1 MAQDTRRVDRQG
13 GRCRRPGDRNALQR
27 GFAQRTRATD
37 SHGSVRYGAGRRS
50 ACASHDENGARGKR
64 VDVGIVARGV
74 QAGGAHMSEN
84 GSTAMV
90 KRIGDPAPPMID
102 PRTAV
107 AARNLDDVHR
117 MAMAVAK
124 SGLYGVQSVEE
135 AEIRMITGME
145 LGLSMLQSIRGVYV
159 INTGGRKLPG
169 LYADMMAGVC
179 KSHPETC
186 EYFRLVDSTPLK
198 AIYATKRVGEP
209 SETVMSFTMDD
220 AQAAALARAVYPD
233 LLNGLYCTE
242 ELQDMRN
249 APPMPM
255 PIRTELLTAD
265 GEIVQSSPELDEQLH
280 ASLEQAQKKLFDGL
294 MVDLLDAMSPDM
306 LDKAMA
312 AVGAGK
318 DKLSSDQLTQLRV
331 CAKAMKAQVSG

>member
-1 MAQDTRRVDRQG
+1 
-13 GRCRRPGDRNALQR
+13 
-27 GFAQRTRATD
+27 
-37 SHGSVRYGAGRRS
+37 
-50 ACASHDENGARGKR
+50 
-64 VDVGIVARGV
+64 
-74 QAGGAHMSEN
+74 MSEN

-220 AQAAALARAVYPD
+220 AQAAGLVNKDPWKSYPAAMLRARASAALARAVYPD

-294 MVDLLDAMSPDM
+294 MVDLLDARSPDM

-331 CAKAMKAQVSG
+331 CAKEMKAQVSG